1 MNKKVIY
8 NSESFASVISEVSSH
23 IANIKDCF
31 NGNFELS
38 SYKGSKASEIEY
50 SINNILL
57 ELKSSMDTLDN
68 INSILSYYKESY
80 DSTISTLKT
89 SVGGE

>member
-1 MNKKVIY
+1 MDKRVIY
-8 NSESFASVISEVSSH
+8 NSESFASVISDINSH

-31 NGNFELS
+31 NSNFELT

-50 SINNILL
+50 SINNVLL
-57 ELKSSMDTLDN
+57 SLKSSMDTLDN
-68 INSILSYYKESY
+68 ISTILNCYKESY
-80 DSTISTLKT
+80 DGTVSTLNT